1 MGKDE
6 VHFSTLKILAS
17 RILGPESQ
25 MSSECNLFHEVEGG
39 YFGMGSK
46 DQLFF
51 LHRSLLI
58 EEVRVSG
65 CPHFLLLEKN

>member
-25 MSSECNLFHEVEGG
+25 MSSGCNLFHEVEGG

-51 LHRSLLI
+51 LPRSLLI
-58 EEVRVSG
+58 RKSE
-65 CPHFLLLEKN
+65 CQDAPTFYY